1 MRVGIVCF
9 PSVGGSGVVACE
21 LALALAR
28 RGHRVHVVSTDL
40 PFRLAG
46 KGPVPGLTF
55 HRVQAPAH
63 PLFPEPLYFLAL
75 TDALVR
81 LGRSE
86 RLDVLHVHYAVP
98 HAASA
103 CLARDLLRRQGC
115 APVPAVVT
123 TLHGS
128 DVLSLGPDPSIASVT
143 AQSLRDSDALTAV
156 SGYLRQEA
164 ALRLRIDAPV
174 DVVPNFVDPE
184 VFRPRPDPGL
194 RRLFAGDGEH
204 LIIHVSN
211 LRPVKRVPEV
221 VRIFALVARKVPA
234 RLLVV
239 GEGPE
244 LRSAR
249 EEAEA
254 LGLGE
259 RVRFLGRQGEVA
271 PLLAISD
278 LFLFPSLSESF
289 GVAAA
294 EAMAC
299 GLPVIASDVGGL
311 REVVVDG
318 VTGYL
323 LPPEDGEGMAAR
335 AVALLRDEDQRRRMG
350 EAAARHVRARFT
362 PERVVPL
369 YEDVYLR
376 AVRRSRHGLRMS
388 ACGDA
393 RGL

>member
-1 MRVGIVCF
+1 MVCF

-28 RGHRVHVVSTDL
+28 RGHRVHLVSTEL
-40 PFRLAG
+40 PFRLSVR
-46 KGPVPGLTF
+46 GPVPGLAF
-55 HRVQAPAH
+55 HRVQAPSH
-63 PLFPEPLYFLAL
+63 PLFPEPLHLLAL
-75 TDALVR
+75 TNTLASLAEAE
-81 LGRSE
+81 G
-86 RLDVLHVHYAVP
+86 LDVLHVHYAVP
-98 HAASA
+98 HAVSA
-103 CLARDLLRRQGC
+103 WLAREMARRRGGRR
-115 APVPAVVT
+115 PPAVVT

-128 DVLSLGPDPSIASVT
+128 DVLTLGPDPTLAGVVT
-143 AQSLRDSDALTAV
+143 HALEASDALTAV
-156 SGYLRQEA
+156 SGYLRREA
-164 ALRLRIDAPV
+164 ARRLGLRVPIEV
-174 DVVPNFVDPE
+174 IPNFVDPDE
-184 VFRPRPDPGL
+184 FRPRFDPTL
-194 RRLFAGDGEH
+194 RRLFAGEGER
-204 LIIHVSN
+204 LVLHVSN

-221 VRIFALVARKVPA
+221 VRIFALIARQVPA

-271 PLLAISD
+271 PLMGVAD

-311 REVVVDG
+311 RELIVDG

-323 LPPEDGEGMAAR
+323 LPPEDGEAMAAR
-335 AVALLRDEDQRRRMG
+335 AVALLRDEALRRRLG
-350 EAAARHVRARFT
+350 EAAARHVRAHFS

-369 YEDVYLR
+369 YEQVYRRVLAGR
-376 AVRRSRHGLRMS
+376 RRRSRSPAGGQ
-388 ACGDA
+388 A
-393 RGL
+393 